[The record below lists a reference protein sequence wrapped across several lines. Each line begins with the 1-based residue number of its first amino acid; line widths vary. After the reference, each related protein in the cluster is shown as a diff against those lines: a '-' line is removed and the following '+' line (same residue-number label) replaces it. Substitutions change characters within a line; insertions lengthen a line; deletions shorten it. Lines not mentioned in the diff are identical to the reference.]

1 VDNYPFLC
9 PETKDTISGFVFS
22 AFAKLF
28 KIFFA
33 FDGGMG
39 GEIGEGSA
47 WGKLMMFDAWDKSES
62 RFKLDRKKRV

>member
-28 KIFFA
+28 KNFFA
-33 FDGGMG
+33 FHGRGG
-39 GEIGEGSA
+39 IGEGSA
-47 WGKLMMFDAWDKSES
+47 WGKLTMFDAWDKSES
-62 RFKLDRKKRV
+62 RFNLDRKKRI